1 MTMKAPFASIL
12 VLGLSLGAAGPSGAD
27 PAPAKADK
35 AASAPAKPA
44 APSPAARGAPSGEAT
59 LTGELTCA
67 KCGLHESTS
76 CQNVLLVKDPGGKTV
91 KYYLARNDSFEDSH
105 EKVCGGSAHAT
116 VTGRISEEGNKK
128 IITPSAVKVD

>member
-1 MTMKAPFASIL
+1 MTIKAAFASIL
-12 VLGLSLGAAGPSGAD
+12 VLALSLASAGPSQAD

-35 AASAPAKPA
+35 AASATAKPPAPSTA
-44 APSPAARGAPSGEAT
+44 APGGPAGETT

-76 CQNVLLVKDPGGKTV
+76 CQNVLLVKDLGGKTV
-91 KYYLARNDSFEDSH
+91 KYYLARNDIAEDSH

-116 VTGRISEEGNKK
+116 VTGRISEAGNKK